1 MPNGVKTMSKK
12 ASEIAVHES
21 SGNVFE
27 DLKLPNAGEAL
38 VKADIAYKISTLLRK
53 RGLTQVQ
60 AAKVLGID
68 QPKVSALLRGQLRG
82 FSTERLLNFVNAL
95 GEDVEIAFRR
105 KPRSHAK
112 GEIRV
117 LKKAGAGVS

>member
-12 ASEIAVHES
+12 TTDMAVHPS

-38 VKADIAYKISTLLRK
+38 VKADIAHKISGLLAK

-60 AAKVLGID
+60 AAKLLGID

-82 FSTERLLNFVNAL
+82 FSTERLLTFVNAL
-95 GEDVEIAFRR
+95 GHDVEIAFRP
-105 KPRSHAK
+105 KPRSHAR
-112 GEIRV
+112 GVIRV
-117 LKKAGAGVS
+117 LKKVVAGSR